1 MFDLTT
7 HQGICRQFATLFT
20 YPDERVGEQ
29 AAACAAQLRD
39 FNPEAGSALDRFCE
53 FLGASEPA
61 RIEEAFT
68 GTFDLQALC
77 HPYVGYQLCGEN
89 QQRTFFMLRLRELYR
104 HYGFTPGSDLPDHFS
119 EVLRFV
125 ASIDDRECRQEI
137 LVDGLLPALEK
148 CTRGMDDDQRPY
160 LELIRALQGFLAETT
175 MAEAGRPATERIK
188 ESLS

>member
-1 MFDLTT
+1 MLALTN
-7 HQGICRQFATLFT
+7 HQQLCRQFAVLFT
-20 YPDERVGEQ
+20 YPDQRVAEQ
-29 AAACAAQLRD
+29 AAACAEQLQGVSAEASSALTRFRD
-39 FNPEAGSALDRFCE
+39 F
-53 FLGASEPA
+53 LGTNDPS

-104 HYGFTPGSDLPDHFS
+104 QYGFTPGSDLPDHFS

-125 ASIDDRECRQEI
+125 GSIDDQDCRQEMI
-137 LVDGLLPALEK
+137 NDGLLPALEK
-148 CTRGMDDDQRPY
+148 CTLGLEDDNRPY
-160 LELIRALQGFLAETT
+160 LELIRALQGFLAETAL
-175 MAEAGRPATERIK
+175 AEPGRPAIERAK